1 MNKAFSKQLKEIIL
15 KNISNEQFGV
25 SELASEV
32 GMSRSNLLRRIQKE
46 DNCSASQFIRKIR
59 LEEATTI
66 LQHEDKTVSEVAF
79 MVGFNSTSYF
89 IKCFREHYGYPPGE
103 MGRQPIEKEIPDEK
117 ETQHTKPITKYILWA
132 SAVLIILVVAL
143 GIILSTTKTTPALE
157 KSIAVLPFKNDSDD
171 ANNVYVING
180 VMESILNNLQS
191 LKGLKVISRT
201 SVEKYRHSNLSIP
214 EIAKELNV
222 SYIVEGSGQ
231 KVGNQILLSVQLIE
245 GERDNHLWS
254 EQYNRQIEDI
264 FQIQQEVAQEIAS
277 SVQIAIAP
285 DEQERI
291 QKKPTQNLL
300 AYDYFLK
307 GVEQLNKETEEGLIK
322 GIPLVRKAVEEDE
335 QFALAHAVLSIA
347 YYYHDLL
354 APGNKYTDSL
364 IYFADKALLYDPTL
378 PQALTGK
385 ALYYLQVNN
394 YKQAIEYLE
403 TALQY
408 NPNSAIVINSLSD
421 IYTNYVPDTE
431 KYLEY
436 ALRGISLDIN
446 SHDANT
452 ASYIYL
458 HLSNALVQNGFVDEA
473 IISINKSLD
482 YYPGNLFSEYVK
494 AYIMYAKN
502 KDLNETR
509 QLLIDALAKDSTRFD
524 IMQEVGNV
532 YYYQRNWE
540 AAARYFDQF
549 LEIRNYLNSNAFA
562 HKDLEMAYVYKQ
574 LGQHDKEQKLFKQFK
589 NLMEHEQS
597 VFQYLFKASY
607 YAYLGEEEQSIKNL
621 ELFTQGNNIQ
631 LWVPLFTPLDPMVDS
646 FKNKPEFIEVMNQ
659 METRFWQKHQRLK
672 KKLEQENL
680 LQVIQAS

>member
-1 MNKAFSKQLKEIIL
+1 MNKAFSNKLKEIIL
-15 KNISNEQFGV
+15 KNLSNEQFGV

-46 DNCSASQFIRKIR
+46 ESCSASQFIRKIR
-59 LEEATTI
+59 LEEATKI
-66 LQHEDKTVSEVAF
+66 LQAEDKTVSEVAF

-89 IKCFREHYGYPPGE
+89 IKCFREHFGYPPGE
-103 MGRQPIEKEIPDEK
+103 MGRQPVEKEKHLEEEK
-117 ETQHTKPITKYILWA
+117 KQPSKISKYAIWVSAIFIVLTVVLAILFTKDQTKQE
-132 SAVLIILVVAL
+132 
-143 GIILSTTKTTPALE
+143 LE

-171 ANNVYVING
+171 AGNVYVING

-201 SVEKYRHSNLSIP
+201 SVEKYRNTNLSIP

-264 FQIQQEVAQEIAS
+264 FQIQQEVAQEIAGS
-277 SVQIAIAP
+277 IQIAIGP
-285 DEQERI
+285 DEQKRI
-291 QKKPTQNLL
+291 QKKPTQNLV
-300 AYDYFLK
+300 AYDYFLR
-307 GVEQLNKETEEGLIK
+307 GVEELNKETKEGLHK

-335 QFALAHAVLSIA
+335 QFALAHGVLAIA
-347 YYYHDLL
+347 YYYRNLIE
-354 APGNKYTDSL
+354 PGKQYTDSL
-364 IYFADKALLYDPTL
+364 IYFADKALLYDATL

-385 ALYYLQVNN
+385 ALYYMQVRN
-394 YKQAIEYLE
+394 YEQAIEYLE

-436 ALRGISLDIN
+436 ALRGISLDIK

-473 IISINKSLD
+473 LISINQSLD

-494 AYIMYAKN
+494 AYILHAQN
-502 KDLNETR
+502 EDLNKTR
-509 QLLIDALAKDSTRFD
+509 ELLIKALAKDSTRFD
-524 IMQEVGNV
+524 IMQEIGNIC
-532 YYYQRNWE
+532 YYQRDWE
-540 AAARYFDQF
+540 TAGKYFDQF
-549 LEIRNYLNSNAFA
+549 LQIRGYLKSNAYS

-574 LGQHDKEQKLFKQFK
+574 LGQHEKEQKLFNQFK
-589 NLMEHEQS
+589 SLMEQDQS

-607 YAYLGEEEQSIKNL
+607 YAYLGEDDKAIKNL
-621 ELFTQGNNIQ
+621 ELFTQGDNIQ
-631 LWVPLFTPLDPMVDS
+631 LWVLLFTPIDPMIDS
-646 FKNKPEFIEVMNQ
+646 FKDKPEFINVMNQ
-659 METRFWQKHQRLK
+659 MESRFNHKRDRLK
-672 KKLEQENL
+672 TKLEEEDL
-680 LQVIQAS
+680 LQIIQAL

>member
-1 MNKAFSKQLKEIIL
+1 
-15 KNISNEQFGV
+15 
-25 SELASEV
+25 
-32 GMSRSNLLRRIQKE
+32 
-46 DNCSASQFIRKIR
+46 
-59 LEEATTI
+59 
-66 LQHEDKTVSEVAF
+66 
-79 MVGFNSTSYF
+79 
-89 IKCFREHYGYPPGE
+89 
-103 MGRQPIEKEIPDEK
+103 
-117 ETQHTKPITKYILWA
+117 
-132 SAVLIILVVAL
+132 
-143 GIILSTTKTTPALE
+143 
-157 KSIAVLPFKNDSDD
+157 
-171 ANNVYVING
+171 
-180 VMESILNNLQS
+180 MESILNNLQS

-245 GERDNHLWS
+245 GDHDKHLWS
-254 EQYNRQIEDI
+254 EQYNRQTEDI
-264 FQIQQEVAQEIAS
+264 FQIQQEVAQEIARS
-277 SVQIAIAP
+277 IHIAIGP
-285 DEQERI
+285 DEQKRI
-291 QKKPTQNLL
+291 QKKPTQNLI

-354 APGNKYTDSL
+354 VPEKQYTDSL

-385 ALYYLQVNN
+385 ALYYLQVKN
-394 YKQAIEYLE
+394 YQQAIEYLE

-446 SHDANT
+446 SHDTNT

-473 IISINKSLD
+473 HISIEKSLA
-482 YYPGNLFSEYVK
+482 YYPDNLFSEYVK
-494 AYIMYAKN
+494 AYILYAKN

-509 QLLIDALAKDSTRFD
+509 HLLANALSKDSTRFD
-524 IMQEVGNV
+524 IMQEIGNV
-532 YYYQRNWE
+532 CYYQRDWE
-540 AAARYFDQF
+540 TAGKYFDQF
-549 LEIRNYLNSNAFA
+549 LQIREFLNSNAFA

-574 LGQHDKEQKLFKQFK
+574 LGQHDKEQKLFNKFET
-589 NLMEHEQS
+589 LMENEQS
-597 VFQYLFKASY
+597 IFQFLFKASY
-607 YAYLGEEEQSIKNL
+607 YAYQGDEDKAIKNL
-621 ELFTQGNNIQ
+621 ELFTQGDNIQ
-631 LWVPLFTPLDPMVDS
+631 IWVPLFTPLDPMIDS
-646 FKNKPEFIEVMNQ
+646 FKNKPEFIKVMDQ
-659 METRFWQKHQRLK
+659 METQFWQKHDRLK
-672 KKLEQENL
+672 AKLEQDNL
-680 LQVIQAS
+680 LQVITATNR

>member
-1 MNKAFSKQLKEIIL
+1 MNKAFSNKLKDIIL
-15 KNISNEQFGV
+15 KNLSNEQFGV
-25 SELASEV
+25 SELAYEV

-46 DNCSASQFIRKIR
+46 ENCSASQFIRKIR

-66 LQHEDKTVSEVAF
+66 LKNEDKTVSEVAF

-89 IKCFREHYGYPPGE
+89 IKCFREQYGYPPGE
-103 MGRQPIEKEIPDEK
+103 MDQQLIEKELPPEEVKKHRIS
-117 ETQHTKPITKYILWA
+117 ISRYVIWA
-132 SAVLIILVVAL
+132 SAVVIALAVSLAILFSAKQ
-143 GIILSTTKTTPALE
+143 TKVELE

-201 SVEKYRHSNLSIP
+201 SVEKYRNTKLSIP
-214 EIAKELNV
+214 EIARELNV

-264 FQIQQEVAQEIAS
+264 FQIQQEVAQEIAGS
-277 SVQIAIAP
+277 IEIVIGP
-285 DEQERI
+285 DEQKRI
-291 QKKPTQNLL
+291 RKKPTQNLL

-307 GVEQLNKETEEGLIK
+307 GVEQLNKETEEGLIA

-335 QFALAHAVLSIA
+335 QFALAHGVLAIA
-347 YYYHDLL
+347 YYYHDLFE
-354 APGNKYTDSL
+354 PEKQYTDSL
-364 IYFADKALLYDPTL
+364 IYFADKALLYDATL

-385 ALYYLQVNN
+385 ALYYMQVRN

-403 TALQY
+403 TALKY

-473 IISINKSLD
+473 LVSINRSLNH
-482 YYPGNLFSEYVK
+482 YPGNLFSEYVK
-494 AYIMYAKN
+494 AYILYAKN
-502 KDLNETR
+502 KDLTETR
-509 QLLIDALAKDSTRFD
+509 QLLINALAKDSTRFD
-524 IMQEVGNV
+524 IMQEIGNIC
-532 YYYQRNWE
+532 YYQRDWE
-540 AAARYFDQF
+540 TAGKYFDQF
-549 LEIRNYLNSNAFA
+549 LQIRDYLNSNAFA

-574 LGQHDKEQKLFKQFK
+574 LGQHDKEQKLFDQFK
-589 NLMEHEQS
+589 NLMDQEQS

-607 YAYLGEEEQSIKNL
+607 HAYLGEDDQAIKNL
-621 ELFTQGNNIQ
+621 ELFTQGDNIQ
-631 LWVPLFTPLDPMVDS
+631 LWVPLFTPIDPMIDS
-646 FKNKPEFIEVMNQ
+646 FKNKPEFIKVMNQ
-659 METRFWQKHQRLK
+659 MESQFNSKRDRLK
-672 KKLEQENL
+672 TKLEEEGL
-680 LQVIQAS
+680 LQVIQAL